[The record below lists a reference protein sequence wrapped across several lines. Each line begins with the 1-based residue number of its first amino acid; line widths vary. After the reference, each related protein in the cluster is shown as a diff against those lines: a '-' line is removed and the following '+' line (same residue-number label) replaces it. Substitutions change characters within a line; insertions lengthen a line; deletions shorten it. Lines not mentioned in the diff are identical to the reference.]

1 MVPPSFDA
9 MTVVHSLHRS
19 RAICEQG
26 DRGGQNAAARAT
38 ICGGWRNATHVAK
51 GTFDAEDS

>member
-1 MVPPSFDA
+1 